1 MSWLTGKFVIL
12 NHIWRAW
19 EKPQLDT
26 LTRMTHTSMMTVV
39 EFLSSIVKIQ

>member
-26 LTRMTHTSMMTVV
+26 LTRMTHSAHISQN
-39 EFLSSIVKIQ
+39 FINR